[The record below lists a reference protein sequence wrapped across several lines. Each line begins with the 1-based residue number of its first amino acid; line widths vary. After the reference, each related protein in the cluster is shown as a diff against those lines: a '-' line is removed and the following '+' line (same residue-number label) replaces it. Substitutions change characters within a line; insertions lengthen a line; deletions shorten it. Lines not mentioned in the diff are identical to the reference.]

1 MADLFPPLV
10 TAQIDDKPKVDEKVD
25 YSNLPCPVPYD
36 ELHREAYMSLK
47 TDNFEGFRFDFT
59 KGLNQKFA
67 LCHSVMMG
75 PTEVPSQSPDTTIKI
90 PTAHYE
96 FGANYADPKLML
108 VGRVMTDGRTSARV
122 RADLTDK
129 LMMKANAQITN
140 EPHMSSAM
148 FHFDYM
154 GSDYRAQL
162 QFGNSALIGANYIQS
177 VTPRLSLGGEVFW
190 AGGPRKSGIGYAA
203 RYETDKMVASG
214 QVASTGLVLMNY
226 VQKVSD
232 KVSLATDFMYNVFS
246 REAVASVGYDYMLRQ
261 ARVRGKIDSNG
272 VASALLE
279 ERLSM
284 GLNFLISA
292 EMTDRVIRHTK
303 RLPQSRC
310 SPFTNGT
317 TDDVTKEK
325 EQKEE
330 AVRLGVEL
338 SLFMAEAMF
347 ILSDDRRSMTYFC
360 FLTLFKTKMDR
371 RGPAVRRLYRVI
383 QQVYATYI
391 KPKNLVYIDG
401 GKSTQSKLMGTFRQD
416 FVSAIRG
423 LAHIVSTLEI
433 GCLVKP
439 SVFEQYNR
447 ELKKLEEN
455 LGSVKDVS
463 ESFGFAR
470 EAIES
475 EILPLWKS
483 LFETNSQVIK
493 LDKTI
498 NSELLRPLL
507 NELNKEICARSLAS
521 LVIKPGK

>member
-67 LCHSVMMG
+67 LCHRYVMMG

-292 EMTDRVIRHTK
+292 ELDH
-303 RLPQSRC
+303 
-310 SPFTNGT
+310 
-317 TDDVTKEK
+317 
-325 EQKEE
+325 
-330 AVRLGVEL
+330 
-338 SLFMAEAMF
+338 
-347 ILSDDRRSMTYFC
+347 
-360 FLTLFKTKMDR
+360 
-371 RGPAVRRLYRVI
+371 
-383 QQVYATYI
+383 
-391 KPKNLVYIDG
+391 
-401 GKSTQSKLMGTFRQD
+401 
-416 FVSAIRG
+416 
-423 LAHIVSTLEI
+423 
-433 GCLVKP
+433 
-439 SVFEQYNR
+439 
-447 ELKKLEEN
+447 KK
-455 LGSVKDVS
+455 KDYK
-463 ESFGFAR
+463 FGFG
-470 EAIES
+470 
-475 EILPLWKS
+475 L
-483 LFETNSQVIK
+483 TV
-493 LDKTI
+493 
-498 NSELLRPLL
+498 
-507 NELNKEICARSLAS
+507 
-521 LVIKPGK
+521 G